1 MRRSALRAILFF
13 FAIVQFNDAFSA
25 DCLFK
30 LRKLITVQKTDMVQ
44 VNYKVP
50 TIPKNGALSTFF
62 SSSKNNGLIDG
73 ASDIKH
79 FFRNIETAIND
90 NSIAT
95 SYLFTSEKWD
105 DQGLSKV
112 LNSSLSIKSK
122 MSNGKSLYLL
132 KNQYDEIQ
140 LFGEVL
146 NSFSGV
152 FEIHKI
158 GGAKFN
164 SYLKE
169 LENRNLLRLKKVDSY
184 NVGNSVNID
193 KYGTDGIVDI
203 ANSYIKAYDQLSAW
217 SYTNSDRIDIVK
229 SAYRYMIDL
238 QRSGKIRT
246 KPNSED
252 YVQKTID
259 RVKEINE
266 SSRISSENAT
276 DLVYESLSMNINAK
290 LMIKIYRHAYNNIS
304 GDRYYYMTFLNSM
317 FSNIKI
323 RNLKGENISINE
335 TNWEST
341 IEEYLVK
348 YNSAVKEAG
357 FWGDAMSPMMFAYSM
372 LKSSKYDENIIHA
385 KKVIKEI
392 YDVIGNEKI
401 SGAILL
407 LARGMKIDEDIDKVL
422 NLARTIDRVY
432 NKTSHDKGGA
442 VLMGEVAE
450 KESLSVEQV
459 KKEYDYLYENV
470 SLGNSET
477 IGEAIY
483 LGRKLNINFNE
494 IMHSMNELHGRL
506 YTHSSIDAQGV
517 IDLLE
522 TLRLKKQVDA
532 VANEAHD
539 ETQEINEN
547 IIINTIDDVIEEVA
561 DDTLNTIL
569 LMTIAINIAS

>member
-1 MRRSALRAILFF
+1 MRRSALRAILFI

-238 QRSGKIRT
+238 QRSDKIRT